1 MPELPE
7 AEVVRRQLHAAVA
20 GATIKHIR
28 VGRDDIIRQGV
39 ESLSWYAG
47 TRVAEVQRHGKSV
60 VLVCERGAGK
70 RVVVAELG
78 MTGLLLFTREA
89 IPSTKH
95 VHMTMSLANGPQRTL
110 RTLWYWNARR
120 FGRLYLLDQKDWK
133 AYRQRRFGRDPFTM
147 TGDEFV
153 DLIQSCRGRIKAAL
167 LNQHRI
173 AGIGNIYANEALF
186 RSGIHPYARGCRLS
200 KRRLRGLFET
210 MQRVLEE
217 AIAMGGSSI
226 RSFVAPDGT
235 PGQFQSRH
243 LVYQKTGARCPNG
256 CGTRIQG
263 LMDERSSFVCPTCQ
277 KR

>member
-7 AEVVRRQLHAAVA
+7 AEVVRRQLHAAVV
-20 GATIKHIR
+20 GARINHIR
-28 VGRDDIIRQGV
+28 VGREDIIRQGI

-60 VLVCERGAGK
+60 VLVCERGAEK

-89 IPSTKH
+89 VPSAKH
-95 VHMTMSLANGPQRTL
+95 VHMSMSLANGPQPEL
-110 RTLWYWNARR
+110 RYWNARR
-120 FGRLYLLDQKDWK
+120 FGRLYLLDRKAWE
-133 AYRQRRFGRDPFTM
+133 AYRERRFGRDPFTM

-153 DLIQSCRGRIKAAL
+153 DLIKSCRGRIKAAL
-167 LNQHRI
+167 LDQHRI
-173 AGIGNIYANEALF
+173 AGIGNIYANEVLF

-200 KRRLRGLFET
+200 RRRLRSLFET

-217 AIAMGGSSI
+217 AILMGGSSI

-243 LVYQKTGARCPNG
+243 LVYQKTGALCPNG
-256 CGTRIQG
+256 CGTRIRG
-263 LMDERSSFVCPTCQ
+263 LMDERSSFVCPACQ

>member
-7 AEVVRRQLHAAVA
+7 AEVVRRQLHAAMV
-20 GATIKHIR
+20 GATINHIR
-28 VGRDDIIRQGV
+28 VGREDIVRQGV
-39 ESLSWYAG
+39 ESLAWYSVSHITA
-47 TRVAEVQRHGKSV
+47 VQRHGKSV
-60 VLVCERGAGK
+60 VLVCERGAEK

-89 IPSTKH
+89 IPSAKH
-95 VHMTMSLANGPQRTL
+95 VHMIMSLANGPQPE
-110 RTLWYWNARR
+110 LWYWNARR
-120 FGRLYLLDQKDWK
+120 FGRLYLLDQEAWKD
-133 AYRQRRFGRDPFTM
+133 YRQRRFGRDPFTM

-153 DLIQSCRGRIKAAL
+153 HLIRSCRGRIKAAL

-200 KRRLRGLFET
+200 KRRIRTLFET

-235 PGQFQSRH
+235 PGQFQRRH
-243 LVYQKTGARCPNG
+243 LVYQKTGSPCPNG
-256 CGTRIQG
+256 CGTRIRT
-263 LMDERSSFVCPTCQ
+263 LMDERSSFVCATCQ

>member
-7 AEVVRRQLHAAVA
+7 AEVVRRQLHASVV
-20 GATIKHIR
+20 GATIDQIW
-28 VGRDDIIRQGV
+28 VGRKDIIRQGV

-47 TRVAEVQRHGKSV
+47 TRIAEVQRHGKSV
-60 VLVCERGAGK
+60 VLVCGRSVEQ

-78 MTGLLLFTREA
+78 MTGLLLFTRA
-89 IPSTKH
+89 SVPSAKH
-95 VHMTMSLANGPQRTL
+95 VHMSMSLANGRQPK
-110 RTLWYWNARR
+110 LWYWNARR
-120 FGRLYLLDQKDWK
+120 FGRLYLLDQKAWM
-133 AYRQRRFGRDPFTM
+133 AYRQRRFGHDPFTM

-153 DLIQSCRGRIKAAL
+153 DLIKSCRGRIKAAL

-173 AGIGNIYANEALF
+173 AGIGNIYANEILF

-200 KRRLRGLFET
+200 RRRIRTLFET

-217 AIAMGGSSI
+217 AIVMGGSSI

-243 LVYQKTGARCPNG
+243 LVYQKTGALCPNG

-263 LMDERSSFVCPTCQ
+263 LKDERSSFVCPACQ

>member
-7 AEVVRRQLHAAVA
+7 AEVVRRQLHAAVV
-20 GATIKHIR
+20 GARINHIR
-28 VGRDDIIRQGV
+28 VGREDIIRQGI

-60 VLVCERGAGK
+60 VLVCERGAEK

-89 IPSTKH
+89 VPSAKH
-95 VHMTMSLANGPQRTL
+95 VHMSMSLTNGPQPEL
-110 RTLWYWNARR
+110 RYWNARR
-120 FGRLYLLDQKDWK
+120 FGRLYLLDRKAWE
-133 AYRQRRFGRDPFTM
+133 AYRERRFGRDPFTM

-153 DLIQSCRGRIKAAL
+153 DLTKSCRGRIKAAL
-167 LNQHRI
+167 LDQHRI
-173 AGIGNIYANEALF
+173 AGIGNIYANEVLF

-200 KRRLRGLFET
+200 RRRLRSLFET

-217 AIAMGGSSI
+217 AILLGGSSI

-243 LVYQKTGARCPNG
+243 LVYQKTGALCPNG
-256 CGTRIQG
+256 CGTRIRG
-263 LMDERSSFVCPTCQ
+263 LMDERSSFVCPACQ